1 MDLLQCA
8 MQGKGWGHSSRQ
20 RPWKELWPQGWKA
33 VLAVIEILK
42 PGKLLFVGSGVATN
56 CRRKLLPGGVDA
68 KINNHRKVGLGQ
80 TLQDGL
86 GDGFREAARTVF

>member
-1 MDLLQCA
+1 MRKYDTAFDRLRDAKVLT
-8 MQGKGWGHSSRQ
+8 W
-20 RPWKELWPQGWKA
+20 RPW
-33 VLAVIEILK
+33 VLK

-56 CRRKLLPGGVDA
+56 CKRKLLPGGVDA